1 MQSSLIVYAIGKYL
15 LHEFHLYCN
24 INFEKSNLLERIL
37 YFKLKTVLFYC
48 NLTNAVH
55 ITKKL
60 FKSLELFHFLLVKLD
75 VAVLNKL
82 ALLDCE

>member
-37 YFKLKTVLFYC
+37 YFKLKTVLFLLQLDERCTHY
-48 NLTNAVH
+48 
-55 ITKKL
+55 KKL
-60 FKSLELFHFLLVKLD
+60 FKSLEFFHFLFVKLD

>member
-48 NLTNAVH
+48 NLTNAVR
-55 ITKKL
+55 ITKNYSSPL
-60 FKSLELFHFLLVKLD
+60 NFFHFLFVKLD